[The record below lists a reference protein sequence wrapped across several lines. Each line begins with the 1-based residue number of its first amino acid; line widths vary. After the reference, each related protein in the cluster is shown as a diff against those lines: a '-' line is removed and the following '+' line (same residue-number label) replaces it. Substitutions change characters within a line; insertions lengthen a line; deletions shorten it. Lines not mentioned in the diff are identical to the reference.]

1 MAHVAALT
9 FEQARAAVLE
19 RVAARAA
26 RPAAETAPL
35 DEACGRVLAETLP
48 ADRDYPPEPRSM
60 RDGFALQAASTPGE
74 LRVIGEV
81 RAGEPCRFRVAAG
94 EAVEIMTGASVPE
107 GADAVVMVEHVSVS
121 EGRLR
126 VPQAIEPGSNIS
138 PRGSSLRAGA
148 PALEAGTRLTPA
160 STALLAAVGA
170 ARVPVFRRPRV
181 AILPTGD
188 ELVEIEQSPE
198 PWQIRNSNSHAL
210 AAQVRR
216 AGGDP
221 VVLPP
226 VRDRLDDTVQALE
239 EALKQDLVLLSGGV
253 SAGKYDLVEKALERF
268 GAVFYFDRVL
278 IQPGQPCVFGRAGE
292 TFFFGL
298 PGNPAST
305 FVCFEIFARAALDV
319 LGGVARPAMPFALAV
334 LAEPFRHKPGLTR
347 FLPARLEDG
356 ARLRPI
362 AWGGSGDV
370 RALAGANC
378 FLVADPDR
386 PAYDAGELI
395 RVLMAV

>member
-9 FEQARAAVLE
+9 FEQARAVILE
-19 RVAARAA
+19 RVAGRAA
-26 RPAAETAPL
+26 RPAVETVPL
-35 DEACGRVLAETLP
+35 DAACGRVLAETVA

-60 RDGFALQAASTPGE
+60 RDGFALQSSSTPGE
-74 LRVIGEV
+74 LRVLGEV
-81 RAGEPCRFRVAAG
+81 RAGEPCRFTVGAG

-107 GADAVVMVEHVSVS
+107 GADAVVMIEHVSVQD
-121 EGRLR
+121 GKLR
-126 VPQAIEPGSNIS
+126 VPQPVEPGANVS
-138 PRGSSLRAGA
+138 PRGSSLKAGA
-148 PALEAGTRLTPA
+148 VAVESGTRLTPA
-160 STALLAAVGA
+160 SMALLAAVGA
-170 ARVPVFRRPRV
+170 AQVPVFAPPRV
-181 AILPTGD
+181 AVLPTGD
-188 ELVEIEQSPE
+188 ELVEIGERPE

-216 AGGDP
+216 AGGVP

-226 VRDRLDDTVQALE
+226 VRDRLEATVEALQ

-253 SAGKYDLVEKALERF
+253 SAGKYDLVEQALERF
-268 GAVFYFDRVL
+268 GASFYFDRVL

-305 FVCFEIFARAALDV
+305 FVCFEIFARAALDL
-319 LGGVARPAMPFALAV
+319 LGGVAQPQLPFAFAV

-356 ARLRPI
+356 ARLHPI

-386 PAYDAGELI
+386 PQYEAGELI

>member
-9 FEQARAAVLE
+9 FEQARGEVLE

-26 RPAAETAPL
+26 RPAVATVPL
-35 DEACGRVLAETLP
+35 DEACGRVLAETVP

-74 LRVIGEV
+74 LRVLGEV
-81 RAGEPCRFRVAAG
+81 RAGEPCRFRVGPG
-94 EAVEIMTGASVPE
+94 EAVEIMTGATVPE
-107 GADAVVMVEHVSVS
+107 GADAVVMVEHVSVAD
-121 EGRLR
+121 GRLR
-126 VPQAIEPGSNIS
+126 VPQPVEPGANIS

-148 PALEAGTRLTPA
+148 CAVEAGTRLTPA
-160 STALLAAVGA
+160 STALLASVGA
-170 ARVPVFRRPRV
+170 AQVPVFARPRV

-188 ELVEIEQSPE
+188 ELVDIGQRPE

-216 AGGDP
+216 AGGEP

-226 VRDRLDDTVQALE
+226 ARDRLEDTVEALE

-253 SAGKYDLVEKALERF
+253 SAGKYDLVEQALERF

-305 FVCFEIFARAALDV
+305 FVCFEIFARAALDL
-319 LGGVARPAMPFALAV
+319 LGGVARPQLPFALAV
-334 LAEPFRHKPGLTR
+334 LGEPFRHKPGLTR

-356 ARLRPI
+356 ARLHPI

-386 PAYDAGELI
+386 PQYEAGELI

>member
-9 FEQARAAVLE
+9 FEQAREEVLT

-26 RPAAETAPL
+26 RPAMETVPL
-35 DEACGRVLAETLP
+35 DEACGRVLARTVP

-74 LRVIGEV
+74 LRVLGEV
-81 RAGEPCRFRVAAG
+81 RAGEPCRFQVGPG
-94 EAVEIMTGASVPE
+94 EAVEIMTGATVPA
-107 GADAVVMVEHVSVS
+107 GADAVVMIEHVSVD
-121 EGRLR
+121 GARLR
-126 VPQAIEPGSNIS
+126 VPQPVEPGANIS
-138 PRGSSLRAGA
+138 PRGSSLKAGA
-148 PALEAGTRLTPA
+148 AAVEAGTRLTPA
-160 STALLAAVGA
+160 SIALLASVGA
-170 ARVPVFRRPRV
+170 AEVPVFARPRV

-188 ELVEIEQSPE
+188 ELVGISERPE
-198 PWQIRNSNSHAL
+198 PWLIRNSNSHAL

-216 AGGDP
+216 AGGIAA
-221 VVLPP
+221 VFPP
-226 VRDRLDDTVQALE
+226 VRDSLE
-239 EALKQDLVLLSGGV
+239 ETVEALDQALKQDLVLLSGGV
-253 SAGKYDLVEKALERF
+253 SAGKYDLVEAALERF

-278 IQPGQPCVFGRAGE
+278 IQPGQPCVFGRAGD

-305 FVCFEIFARAALDV
+305 FVCFEIFARAALDL
-319 LGGVARPAMPFALAV
+319 LGGVAQPQLPVLLAE

-347 FLPARLEDG
+347 FLPARLADG
-356 ARLRPI
+356 ARLYPI

-378 FLVADPDR
+378 FLIADPDR
-386 PAYDAGELI
+386 PEYAAGEWI
-395 RVLMAV
+395 RVLMGV

>member
-9 FEQARAAVLE
+9 FEQARAEVLE

-26 RPAAETAPL
+26 RSAVATVPL
-35 DEACGRVLAETLP
+35 DEACGRVLAQPVP

-74 LRVIGEV
+74 LRVLGEV
-81 RAGEPCRFRVAAG
+81 RAGEPCRFRVGPG
-94 EAVEIMTGASVPE
+94 EAVEIMTGATVPE
-107 GADAVVMVEHVSVS
+107 GADAVVMVEHVSVAD
-121 EGRLR
+121 GRLR
-126 VPQAIEPGSNIS
+126 VPQPVEPGANIS

-148 PALEAGTRLTPA
+148 CAVEAGTRLTPA
-160 STALLAAVGA
+160 STALLASVGA
-170 ARVPVFRRPRV
+170 AQVPVFARPRV

-188 ELVEIEQSPE
+188 ELVDIGQRPE

-216 AGGDP
+216 AGGEP

-226 VRDRLDDTVQALE
+226 ARDRLEDTVEALE

-253 SAGKYDLVEKALERF
+253 SAGKYDLVEQALERF

-305 FVCFEIFARAALDV
+305 FVCFEIFARAALDL
-319 LGGVARPAMPFALAV
+319 LGGVARPQLPFALAV
-334 LAEPFRHKPGLTR
+334 LGEPFRHKPGLTR

-356 ARLRPI
+356 ARLHPI

-386 PAYDAGELI
+386 PQYEAGELI

>member
-1 MAHVAALT
+1 MAHVAALS
-9 FEQARAAVLE
+9 FEQARAEVLE

-26 RPAAETAPL
+26 RPAVETVPL
-35 DEACGRVLAETLP
+35 DEACGRVLADTVI

-60 RDGFALQAASTPGE
+60 RDGFALQASSTPGE
-74 LRVIGEV
+74 LRVLGEV
-81 RAGEPCRFRVAAG
+81 RAGEPCRFTAGPG

-107 GADAVVMVEHVSVS
+107 GADAVVMIEHVSVS
-121 EGRLR
+121 DGRLR
-126 VPQAIEPGSNIS
+126 VPQPVEPGANIS
-138 PRGSSLRAGA
+138 PRGSSLKAGA
-148 PALEAGTRLTPA
+148 PAVEQGTRLTPA

-170 ARVPVFRRPRV
+170 ASVPVFARPRV

-188 ELVEIEQSPE
+188 ELVEIHERPE

-216 AGGDP
+216 AGGVP

-226 VRDRLDDTVQALE
+226 VRDRLEDTVEALE
-239 EALKQDLVLLSGGV
+239 AGLKQDLVLLSGGV
-253 SAGKYDLVEKALERF
+253 SAGKYDLVEQALERF

-278 IQPGQPCVFGRAGE
+278 IQPGQPCVFGRVGD

-305 FVCFEIFARAALDV
+305 FVCFEIFARAALE
-319 LGGVARPAMPFALAV
+319 LLAGMAKPPLPFALAV

-356 ARLRPI
+356 ARLHPI

-378 FLVADPDR
+378 FLVADPDK
-386 PAYDAGELI
+386 PHYDAGELI

>member
-9 FEQARAAVLE
+9 FEQARAVILE
-19 RVAARAA
+19 RVAGRAA
-26 RPAAETAPL
+26 RPAVEAVPL
-35 DEACGRVLAETLP
+35 DAACGRVLAETVA

-60 RDGFALQAASTPGE
+60 RDGFALQSSSTPGE
-74 LRVIGEV
+74 LRVLGEV
-81 RAGEPCRFRVAAG
+81 RAGEPCRFTVGAG

-107 GADAVVMVEHVSVS
+107 GADAVVMIEHVSVQD
-121 EGRLR
+121 GRLR
-126 VPQAIEPGSNIS
+126 VPQPVEPGANVS
-138 PRGSSLRAGA
+138 PQGSSLRAGA
-148 PALEAGTRLTPA
+148 VAVESGTRLSPA
-160 STALLAAVGA
+160 SIALLAAVGA
-170 ARVPVFRRPRV
+170 AQVPVFAPPRV
-181 AILPTGD
+181 AVLPTGD
-188 ELVEIEQSPE
+188 ELVEIGERPE

-216 AGGDP
+216 AGGVP

-226 VRDRLDDTVQALE
+226 VRDRLEATVAALQ

-253 SAGKYDLVEKALERF
+253 SAGKYDLVEQALERF
-268 GAVFYFDRVL
+268 GASFYFDRVL

-305 FVCFEIFARAALDV
+305 FVCFEIFARAALDL
-319 LGGVARPAMPFALAV
+319 LGGVAQPQLPFAYAV
-334 LAEPFRHKPGLTR
+334 LAEPFRHRPGLTR

-356 ARLRPI
+356 ARLHPI

-386 PAYDAGELI
+386 PQYEAGELI

>member
-9 FEQARAAVLE
+9 FEQARAEVLG

-26 RPAAETAPL
+26 RPAVATVPL
-35 DEACGRVLAETLP
+35 DEACGRVLAETVC

-74 LRVIGEV
+74 LRVLGEV
-81 RAGEPCRFRVAAG
+81 RAGEPCLYRVGPG
-94 EAVEIMTGASVPE
+94 EAVEIMTGATVPE

-121 EGRLR
+121 DGRLR
-126 VPQAIEPGSNIS
+126 VPQPAEPGANIS

-148 PALEAGTRLTPA
+148 CAVEAGTRLTPA
-160 STALLAAVGA
+160 TTALLASVGA
-170 ARVPVFRRPRV
+170 AHVPVYARPRV

-188 ELVEIEQSPE
+188 ELVEIGQRPE

-216 AGGDP
+216 AGGEP
-221 VVLPP
+221 AVLPP
-226 VRDRLDDTVQALE
+226 VRDRLEDTVEALE
-239 EALKQDLVLLSGGV
+239 LALKQDLVLLSGGV
-253 SAGKYDLVEKALERF
+253 SAGKYDLVEQALERF

-305 FVCFEIFARAALDV
+305 FVCFEIFARAALDL
-319 LGGVARPAMPFALAV
+319 LGGVARPQLPFAMAV

-356 ARLRPI
+356 ARLHPI

-386 PAYDAGELI
+386 PQYEAGELI

>member
-9 FEQARAAVLE
+9 FEQARAEVLE

-26 RPAAETAPL
+26 RPAVVTVSL
-35 DEACGRVLAETLP
+35 DEACGRVLAETVP

-74 LRVIGEV
+74 LRVLGEV
-81 RAGEPCRFRVAAG
+81 RAGEPCRFRVGPG
-94 EAVEIMTGASVPE
+94 EAVEIMTGATVPE

-121 EGRLR
+121 DGRLR
-126 VPQAIEPGSNIS
+126 VPQPVEPGANIS

-148 PALEAGTRLTPA
+148 CAVEVGTRLTPA
-160 STALLAAVGA
+160 STALLASVGA
-170 ARVPVFRRPRV
+170 AQVPVFARPRV

-188 ELVEIEQSPE
+188 ELVEIGQRPE

-216 AGGDP
+216 AGGEP

-226 VRDRLDDTVQALE
+226 VRDRLEETVEALE

-253 SAGKYDLVEKALERF
+253 SAGKYDLVEQALGRF
-268 GAVFYFDRVL
+268 GAVFHFDRVL

-305 FVCFEIFARAALDV
+305 FVCFEIFARAALDL
-319 LGGVARPAMPFALAV
+319 LGGVSRPQLPFALAV

-356 ARLRPI
+356 ARLHPI

-386 PAYDAGELI
+386 PQYEAGELI

>member
-9 FEQARAAVLE
+9 FEQARAVILE
-19 RVAARAA
+19 RVAGRAA
-26 RPAAETAPL
+26 RPAVEAVPL
-35 DEACGRVLAETLP
+35 DAACGRVLAETVA

-60 RDGFALQAASTPGE
+60 RDGFALQSSSTPGE
-74 LRVIGEV
+74 LRVLGEV
-81 RAGEPCRFRVAAG
+81 RAGEPCRFTVGAG

-107 GADAVVMVEHVSVS
+107 GADAVVMIEHVSVQD
-121 EGRLR
+121 GRLR
-126 VPQAIEPGSNIS
+126 VPQPVEPGANVS
-138 PRGSSLRAGA
+138 PQGSSLRAGA
-148 PALEAGTRLTPA
+148 VAVESGTRLSPA
-160 STALLAAVGA
+160 SIALLAAVGA
-170 ARVPVFRRPRV
+170 AQVPVFAPPRV
-181 AILPTGD
+181 AVLPTGD
-188 ELVEIEQSPE
+188 ELVEIGERPE

-216 AGGDP
+216 AGGVP

-226 VRDRLDDTVQALE
+226 VRDRLEATVEALQ

-253 SAGKYDLVEKALERF
+253 SAGKYDLVEQALERF
-268 GAVFYFDRVL
+268 GASFYFDRVL

-305 FVCFEIFARAALDV
+305 FVCFEIFARAALDL
-319 LGGVARPAMPFALAV
+319 LGGVAQPQLPFAYAV
-334 LAEPFRHKPGLTR
+334 LAEPFRHRPGLTR

-356 ARLRPI
+356 ARLHPI

-370 RALAGANC
+370 RSLAGANC

-386 PAYDAGELI
+386 PQYEAGELI

>member
-9 FEQARAAVLE
+9 FEQARAEVLE

-26 RPAAETAPL
+26 RPAVVTVPL
-35 DEACGRVLAETLP
+35 DEACGRVLAEPVP

-74 LRVIGEV
+74 LRVLGEV
-81 RAGEPCRFRVAAG
+81 RAGEPCHFRVGAG
-94 EAVEIMTGASVPE
+94 EAVEIMTGATVPE
-107 GADAVVMVEHVSVS
+107 GADAVVMIEHVSVAD
-121 EGRLR
+121 GRLR
-126 VPQAIEPGSNIS
+126 VPQPAEPGANIS

-148 PALEAGTRLTPA
+148 CAVDAGTRLTPA
-160 STALLAAVGA
+160 SAALLASVGA
-170 ARVPVFRRPRV
+170 AQVPVYARPRV

-188 ELVEIEQSPE
+188 ELVDIRQRPE

-210 AAQVRR
+210 AAQVLR
-216 AGGDP
+216 AGGEP

-226 VRDRLDDTVQALE
+226 VRDRLEDTVEALE

-253 SAGKYDLVEKALERF
+253 SAGKYDLVEQALERF

-305 FVCFEIFARAALDV
+305 FVCFEIFARAALDL
-319 LGGVARPAMPFALAV
+319 LGGVARPQLPFALAV
-334 LAEPFRHKPGLTR
+334 LADEFRHKPGLTR

-356 ARLRPI
+356 ARLHPI

-386 PAYDAGELI
+386 PQYEAGELI